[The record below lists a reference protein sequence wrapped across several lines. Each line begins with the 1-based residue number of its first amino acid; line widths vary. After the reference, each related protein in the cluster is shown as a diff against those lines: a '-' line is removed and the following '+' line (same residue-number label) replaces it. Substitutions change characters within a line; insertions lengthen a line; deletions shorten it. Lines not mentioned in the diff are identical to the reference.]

1 MQIDVSHGA
10 KNKSLMELGYNS
22 EDGVNIL
29 TKAHYS
35 LYMRNWY
42 LSGVFLWTISSK
54 QVNSWKAKVWIRK
67 KEGASRNWVIATD
80 FSVSNLLTNLLYR
93 TQIDFV
99 FYWAFCVFPEWKKHL
114 KMYGLWTPFY
124 F

>member
-29 TKAHYS
+29 IKAHYS

-54 QVNSWKAKVWIRK
+54 QVNSWKAKVWICK

-80 FSVSNLLTNLLYR
+80 FSVSNLLTNLLYC

-99 FYWAFCVFPEWKKHL
+99 FY
-114 KMYGLWTPFY
+114 
-124 F
+124 